1 MKTFFV
7 GIDISKDWL
16 DVAVCDETTLE
27 ITQFWKCDNT
37 VDGIEKMI
45 KKCLK
50 QTLGSQIWYCFE
62 HTGNYGL
69 LLSSLLEAHQMTYS
83 AVPALEIKRS
93 MGMTR
98 GKNDQVDA
106 IRIATYAATHKL
118 KLKASTLPGKQILR
132 VKYLLTHRSALLKIS
147 VQLQNSRKS
156 MLIADK
162 MVNLQD
168 VITDLE
174 KRIADLKI
182 QIATIEDAI
191 KTELEADDSLSKT
204 FKKITSV
211 KGVGLMIAA
220 TMIVYTNN
228 FSAFENPRAF
238 NCYAGLAPFSFSSG
252 SSIQGK
258 TKTSKL
264 RNRTMKTLLFNG
276 ANTAVMYDLELKSYY
291 NRKIKEGKSVQILHK
306 GPFDKEPETLKKL
319 TSFMEINN
327 FKKNGHHHEIYLSDF
342 RKTPPDK
349 LKTILREPVR

>member
-16 DVAVCDETTLE
+16 DVAICDETTLE
-27 ITQFWKCDNT
+27 ITQSWKCNNT

-45 KKCLK
+45 KKCRK
-50 QTLGSQIWYCFE
+50 QTLESRIWYCFE

-69 LLSSLLEAHQMTYS
+69 LLSSLLEAQEITYS

-93 MGMTR
+93 IGMTR

-106 IRIATYAATHKL
+106 IRIATYAATHKR
-118 KLKASTLPGKQILR
+118 KLKPSKLPGKQILR

-147 VQLQNSRKS
+147 IQLQNSRKS
-156 MLIADK
+156 MLIAGK
-162 MVNLQD
+162 MVKLQD

-174 KRIADLKI
+174 KRISDLKA
-182 QIATIEDAI
+182 QITTIEETI
-191 KTELEADDSLSKT
+191 KMEIESDDSLSKT

-220 TMIVYTNN
+220 TMIVCTNN

-238 NCYAGLAPFSFSSG
+238 NCYAGIAPFSFSSG

-264 RNRTMKTLLFNG
+264 RNRNMKILLFNG
-276 ANTAVMYDLELKSYY
+276 ANSAVLSDFELKNYY
-291 NRKIKEGKSVQILHK
+291 NRKIKEGKHRMVVINAVACKMVYRIFAVLK
-306 GPFDKEPETLKKL
+306 RDEPYVNL
-319 TSFMEINN
+319 M
-327 FKKNGHHHEIYLSDF
+327 
-342 RKTPPDK
+342 R
-349 LKTILREPVR
+349 

>member
-16 DVAVCDETTLE
+16 DVAICDETTLE
-27 ITQFWKCDNT
+27 VTASWKWDNT
-37 VDGIEKMI
+37 VEGIEKMI

-50 QTLGSQIWYCFE
+50 QTAGSQVWYCFE

-69 LLSSLLEAHQMTYS
+69 LLSSLLEAQEIRYS

-93 MGMTR
+93 IGMAR
-98 GKNDQVDA
+98 GKNDEVDVV
-106 IRIATYAATHKL
+106 RIAVYAATHKL
-118 KLKASTLPGKQILR
+118 KLKASKLPGKQILR
-132 VKYLLTHRSALLKIS
+132 VKYLLTHRSLLVKTC

-156 MLIADK
+156 MLIVGK
-162 MVNLQD
+162 MVDLQD
-168 VITDLE
+168 VIIDLE
-174 KRIADLKI
+174 KRIEDLKA
-182 QIATIEDAI
+182 QITTIEETI
-191 KTELEADDSLSKT
+191 KTELESDDNLSKT

-220 TMIVYTNN
+220 TMIVCTNN
-228 FSAFENPRAF
+228 FEAFENPRAF

-276 ANTAVMYDLELKSYY
+276 ANTAVMYDRELKLYY
-291 NRKIKEGKSVQILHK
+291 NRKMKEGKHRMVVINAVACKMVYRIFAVLK
-306 GPFDKEPETLKKL
+306 RDEPYVNL
-319 TSFMEINN
+319 M
-327 FKKNGHHHEIYLSDF
+327 
-342 RKTPPDK
+342 R
-349 LKTILREPVR
+349 

>member
-7 GIDISKDWL
+7 GIDLSKDWL
-16 DVAVCDETTLE
+16 DVAICDETTLE
-27 ITQFWKCDNT
+27 IIALWKSDNT
-37 VDGIEKMI
+37 VEGIEKMI
-45 KKCLK
+45 KKCSK
-50 QTLGSQIWYCFE
+50 QASGSQTWYCFE

-69 LLSSLLEAHQMTYS
+69 LLASILEASQISYS

-93 MGMTR
+93 IGMAR

-106 IRIATYAATHKL
+106 VRIANYAATHKL
-118 KLKASTLPGKQILR
+118 KLKASKLHGKQLLR
-132 VKYLLTHRSALLKIS
+132 VKYLLTHRSLLLKTC

-156 MLIADK
+156 MLIACK
-162 MVNLQD
+162 VVELND

-174 KRIADLKI
+174 KRIEELKAQIITI
-182 QIATIEDAI
+182 QEAI
-191 KTELEADDSLSKT
+191 KTELEADDNLSKT

-220 TMIVYTNN
+220 TMIVCTNN
-228 FSAFENPRAF
+228 FTAFENPRAF
-238 NCYAGLAPFSFSSG
+238 NCYAGLAPFSFCSG

-291 NRKIKEGKSVQILHK
+291 NRKMKEGKHRMVVINSVACKIVYRIFAVLK
-306 GPFDKEPETLKKL
+306 REEPYVNL
-319 TSFMEINN
+319 M
-327 FKKNGHHHEIYLSDF
+327 
-342 RKTPPDK
+342 R
-349 LKTILREPVR
+349 

>member
-16 DVAVCDETTLE
+16 DVAICDETTLE
-27 ITQFWKCDNT
+27 IPLFWKCDNT
-37 VDGIEKMI
+37 VEGIEKMI

-50 QTLGSQIWYCFE
+50 QTSKSQIWYCFE

-69 LLSSLLEAHQMTYS
+69 LLSSLLEAHKIAYS

-93 MGMTR
+93 IGITR

-106 IRIATYAATHKL
+106 VRIASYAATHKL
-118 KLKASTLPGKQILR
+118 KLKASKLPGKQILR

-156 MLIADK
+156 MLIAGK
-162 MVNLQD
+162 MVELQD

-174 KRIADLKI
+174 KRIADLKA
-182 QIATIEDAI
+182 QITTIEDAI
-191 KTELEADDSLSKT
+191 KTELEADESLSKT

-220 TMIVYTNN
+220 TMIVCTNN
-228 FSAFENPRAF
+228 FTSFENPRAF

-252 SSIQGK
+252 SSIQGT
-258 TKTSKL
+258 TKTSKF
-264 RNRTMKTLLFNG
+264 RNRTMKALLFNG
-276 ANTAVMYDLELKSYY
+276 ANSAVLSDFELRNYY
-291 NRKIKEGKSVQILHK
+291 NRKLKEGKHRMVVINAVACKMVYRIFAVLRRE
-306 GPFDKEPETLKKL
+306 EPYVNL
-319 TSFMEINN
+319 M
-327 FKKNGHHHEIYLSDF
+327 
-342 RKTPPDK
+342 R
-349 LKTILREPVR
+349 

>member
-16 DVAVCDETTLE
+16 DVAICDETTLE
-27 ITQFWKCDNT
+27 IMLSWRCDNT
-37 VDGIEKMI
+37 VEGIEKMI

-50 QTLGSQIWYCFE
+50 QSLGSSIWLCFE

-69 LLSSLLEAHQMTYS
+69 LLSSLLEAQQISYT

-93 MGMTR
+93 IGMTR
-98 GKNDQVDA
+98 GKNDEVDA
-106 IRIATYAATHKL
+106 IRIATYAATHKQ
-118 KLKASTLPGKQILR
+118 KLKTSKLPGKEILR
-132 VKYLLTHRSALLKIS
+132 VKYLLTHRSLLLKTC

-156 MLIADK
+156 MLIASK
-162 MVNLQD
+162 MVDLQD

-174 KRIADLKI
+174 KRIADLKA
-182 QIATIEDAI
+182 QVTAIEEAI
-191 KTELEADDSLSKT
+191 KAELEEDDSLAKT

-220 TMIVYTNN
+220 TMIVCTNN

-258 TKTSKL
+258 TKTSEL
-264 RNRTMKTLLFNG
+264 RNRTMKALLFNG
-276 ANTAVMYDLELKSYY
+276 ANSAVLSDFELKNYY
-291 NRKIKEGKSVQILHK
+291 NRKIKEGKHRMVVINAVACKIVYRIFAVLK
-306 GPFDKEPETLKKL
+306 REEPYVNL
-319 TSFMEINN
+319 M
-327 FKKNGHHHEIYLSDF
+327 
-342 RKTPPDK
+342 R
-349 LKTILREPVR
+349 

>member
-16 DVAVCDETTLE
+16 DVAICDETTLGI
-27 ITQFWKCDNT
+27 ITSWKCNNT
-37 VDGIEKMI
+37 VEDIEKMI
-45 KKCLK
+45 KKCRK
-50 QTLGSQIWYCFE
+50 QTAASQIWFCFE

-69 LLSSLLEAHQMTYS
+69 LLSSLVEANEASYT

-93 MGMTR
+93 IGITR

-106 IRIATYAATHKL
+106 VRIATYAATHKL
-118 KLKASTLPGKQILR
+118 KLKASKLPGKQILR
-132 VKYLLTHRSALLKIS
+132 VKYLLTHRTLLLKTS
-147 VQLQNSRKS
+147 TQLQNSRKS
-156 MLIADK
+156 MLIASK
-162 MVNLQD
+162 MVELKD
-168 VITDLE
+168 VIADLE
-174 KRIADLKI
+174 KRITDLKA
-182 QIATIEDAI
+182 QITTIEEAI
-191 KTELEADDSLSKT
+191 KKELEADDSLATT

-220 TMIVYTNN
+220 TMIVCTNN

-264 RNRTMKTLLFNG
+264 RNRNMKALLFNG

-291 NRKIKEGKSVQILHK
+291 NRKIKEGKHRMIVINSVACKMVYRIFAVLK
-306 GPFDKEPETLKKL
+306 REEPYVNL
-319 TSFMEINN
+319 M
-327 FKKNGHHHEIYLSDF
+327 
-342 RKTPPDK
+342 R
-349 LKTILREPVR
+349 